1 MSEPCGIPRTPDRQ
15 SFEDYLDANGSL
27 TYPNVGVSM
36 MPLLRQGRDLF
47 TVRKKGSER
56 CKAGDV
62 VLYKRPPDSYVL
74 HRVVEVREND
84 YVILGDNCAAKEY
97 GIKDADI
104 LGVMTGYVRGG
115 REHSTDDAGYRLYS
129 SVWMHTIPLRIAL
142 KKAVQ
147 RLKNLVKKIIR
158 P

>member
-1 MSEPCGIPRTPDRQ
+1 MRSQGLLGRQTAFCPRHWLAPT
-15 SFEDYLDANGSL
+15 ANSL
-27 TYPNVGVSM
+27 TRSD
-36 MPLLRQGRDLF
+36 R
-47 TVRKKGSER
+47 RKKGDDR

-115 REHSTDDAGYRLYS
+115 CS
-129 SVWMHTIPLRIAL
+129 PLAA
-142 KKAVQ
+142 KKAYPVFLDASAQDLETLFISAGQ
-147 RLKNLVKKIIR
+147 RGVALELAPQDLAHAAQASFALLTR
-158 P
+158 PA

>member
-1 MSEPCGIPRTPDRQ
+1 MRSQGLLGRQTAFCPRHWLAPT
-15 SFEDYLDANGSL
+15 ANSL
-27 TYPNVGVSM
+27 TRSD
-36 MPLLRQGRDLF
+36 R
-47 TVRKKGSER
+47 RKKGDDR

-129 SVWMHTIPLRIAL
+129 SVWMHTISLRIAL